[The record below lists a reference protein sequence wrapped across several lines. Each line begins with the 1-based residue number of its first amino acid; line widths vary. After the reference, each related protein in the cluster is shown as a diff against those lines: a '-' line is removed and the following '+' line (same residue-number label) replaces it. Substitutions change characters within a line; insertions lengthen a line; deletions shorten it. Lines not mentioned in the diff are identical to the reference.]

1 MKRNILDCAGR
12 AGVLLAHVAARG
24 SLRDSFAHMPPGSV
38 HRIVLVSVNSERDL
52 GERLDDDDRVSST
65 GQVLN
70 ALVFGAG
77 SRATTETSAMV
88 VDAAQRLASEPSADR
103 GSPGSPFAADAQ
115 LSVIAVRLQDAPGDA
130 SKRGLSLGPT
140 ALTISST
147 QVRELRDAGRR
158 TLRAAPEFQE
168 LLGSLKTLPS
178 RPEAGDGQD
187 VRR

>member
-1 MKRNILDCAGR
+1 M
-12 AGVLLAHVAARG
+12 
-24 SLRDSFAHMPPGSV
+24 

-52 GERLDDDDRVSST
+52 GERLDDDDRVPST

-88 VDAAQRLASEPSADR
+88 VDAAQRLANELSADR

-115 LSVIAVRLQDAPGDA
+115 LFVIAVRLQDAPDDA
-130 SKRGLSLGPT
+130 SKRELLLVPT
-140 ALTISST
+140 ALTISPT

-158 TLRAAPEFQE
+158 TLRAAPEFQK
-168 LLGSLKTLPS
+168 LLGSLKSLPTRS
-178 RPEAGDGQD
+178 DAGERQD
-187 VRR
+187 VRE